1 MKLMKPQFSTCL
13 GTACLLAFL
22 PISAPGQ
29 DAKTAPTNGVNTNL
43 LSHLL
48 AAREAGPAWD
58 ELQEAAAHPP
68 SPPDEWQLKEPS
80 PDEEARFFL
89 PSALILAD
97 KAVDFYSRFPAD
109 TNAIA
114 AKLMEFGII
123 TWAVDHG
130 ATNQATRFDAVE
142 KAVLADPKLSED
154 ERFEIRDNA
163 VRRAV
168 NAREPEGDMAMLA
181 EFEKGAR
188 MIEKEFPKRPDFF
201 VMLLQVAENSDPDKS
216 RALLKEIATNDP
228 PAELKDAAADMQK
241 QLDRVGTALT
251 LKFTAVDGR
260 QVDVAKMQGKVVL
273 LNFWATGSE
282 ASVDLLPEIKESYD
296 KRHGKG
302 LEIVG
307 INMDENK
314 ESLTNFVAAQQI
326 AWPQFFDALNAPTNY
341 AAQFGV
347 KGEDLP
353 AAWLVDKKGVLRY
366 INAGFDMN
374 RKIDALLAE

>member
-123 TWAVDHG
+123 TWAVYHG

-142 KAVLADPKLSED
+142 KAVLADPKLSE
-154 ERFEIRDNA
+154 
-163 VRRAV
+163 
-168 NAREPEGDMAMLA
+168 
-181 EFEKGAR
+181 
-188 MIEKEFPKRPDFF
+188 
-201 VMLLQVAENSDPDKS
+201 
-216 RALLKEIATNDP
+216 
-228 PAELKDAAADMQK
+228 
-241 QLDRVGTALT
+241 
-251 LKFTAVDGR
+251 
-260 QVDVAKMQGKVVL
+260 
-273 LNFWATGSE
+273 
-282 ASVDLLPEIKESYD
+282 
-296 KRHGKG
+296 
-302 LEIVG
+302 
-307 INMDENK
+307 
-314 ESLTNFVAAQQI
+314 
-326 AWPQFFDALNAPTNY
+326 
-341 AAQFGV
+341 
-347 KGEDLP
+347 
-353 AAWLVDKKGVLRY
+353 
-366 INAGFDMN
+366 
-374 RKIDALLAE
+374 